1 MRNVNAS
8 PIFPDFCERDIGVDG
23 SNEGGNLHFSAEGE
37 FVSLR
42 VTQLER
48 GASFDQPPA
57 FTVAVAFLC
66 GAGMM
71 FTVFL
76 LVSFGRKIF
85 SRK

>member
-8 PIFPDFCERDIGVDG
+8 PIFPDFCERDIGVEG
-23 SNEGGNLHFSAEGE
+23 SDEGHNQHFTSEGE
-37 FVSLR
+37 FLSLR
-42 VTQLER
+42 ATQLDR
-48 GASFDQPPA
+48 GNTFDQPPS

-76 LVSFGRKIF
+76 LVSFGKKLFGRK
-85 SRK
+85 